1 MADTAALDRT
11 WDFILRAMVADG
23 RAPHYTEIARAFGI
37 APDAGRQLVRDLMSA
52 GLPCWLHP
60 DTDLIASF
68 PPFNNLPTQYQ
79 LVVDGA
85 RKWYAQCGLEALAAC
100 WTFPGKS
107 VRVEAPCLDC
117 AEPIEI
123 TVRDGRVESARPDG
137 IRAYVALPAREWRA
151 NLPHA

>member
-23 RAPHYTEIARAFGI
+23 CAPHYTEVARAFGVT
-37 APDAGRQLVRDLMSA
+37 PDAGRELVRDLMSA

-60 DTDLIASF
+60 DTDLIASM
-68 PPFNNLPTQYQ
+68 PPFNNLPTQYR
-79 LVVDGA
+79 LVVDGQ

-100 WTFPGKS
+100 WMFPGKS
-107 VRVEAPCLDC
+107 VRIEAPCLDC
-117 AEPIEI
+117 AGPLDV
-123 TVRDGRVESARPDG
+123 TVRDGKIEGANVAG
-137 IRAYVALPAREWRA
+137 IRAYVALPARAWRA

>member
-1 MADTAALDRT
+1 MADMTTLDRT
-11 WDFILRAMVADG
+11 WDFVLRTMVAEG
-23 RAPHYTEIARAFGI
+23 CAPHYTDVAREFGV
-37 APDAGRQLVRDLMSA
+37 APDAGRQLVRDLMNA
-52 GLPCWLHP
+52 GVPAWLHP

-68 PPFNNLPTQYQ
+68 PPFNNLPTQYR
-79 LVVDGA
+79 LVVDGE

-117 AEPIEI
+117 GDPIEV
-123 TVRDGRVESARPDG
+123 TVRDGRIESTRPDG
-137 IRAYVALPAREWRA
+137 MRAYVALPVREWRA